1 MKKAKYMLMVYSMDH
16 GCYEDYM
23 ASDNIHKLELEATF
37 LRTKNNDIT
46 TIRRVTNQEP
56 VNYENV
62 FSMRHRLN

>member
-1 MKKAKYMLMVYSMDH
+1 MEKVKYMLMVYNMNH

-23 ASDNIHKLELEATF
+23 ESDNIHKLELEATY

-46 TIRRVTNQEP
+46 TIRRITKQEP

-62 FSMRHRLN
+62 FSLRHRSN